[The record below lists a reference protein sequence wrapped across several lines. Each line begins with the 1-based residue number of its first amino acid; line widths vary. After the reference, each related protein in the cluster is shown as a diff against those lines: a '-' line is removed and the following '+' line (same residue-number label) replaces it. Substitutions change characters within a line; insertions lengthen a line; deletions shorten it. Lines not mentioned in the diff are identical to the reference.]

1 MSPDYKAVVQDRKIM
16 DELKAEEARVVKV
29 LKENEKL
36 MTVRV
41 HFYTLNKFIYLS
53 FFFFF

>member
-41 HFYTLNKFIYLS
+41 HFYTLITNLYIYR
-53 FFFFF
+53 FFL